1 MKSSI
6 LAFLYCFSQGAAG
19 GGQRSHNNSWNGLTD
34 IKQSNQWLAAN
45 LTIIQLWKKTKKWNM
60 SLFWLFT
67 SCSSF
72 QYFHLVFFFINN
84 LLVKKK
90 KTWFEDASLGSGYLR
105 WAFNKKINKNFF
117 SRIVTKQQTNKK
129 KNQPFN
135 LIIQKNSNLSL
146 KEMINKQLG
155 FKLIEG

>member
-1 MKSSI
+1 
-6 LAFLYCFSQGAAG
+6 
-19 GGQRSHNNSWNGLTD
+19 
-34 IKQSNQWLAAN
+34 
-45 LTIIQLWKKTKKWNM
+45 M

-105 WAFNKKINKNFF
+105 WAFNKKKKIKFF
-117 SRIVTKQQTNKK
+117 FLELLQNSKQTKRKISHLT
-129 KNQPFN
+129 
-135 LIIQKNSNLSL
+135 
-146 KEMINKQLG
+146 
-155 FKLIEG
+155 

>member
-1 MKSSI
+1 MPVQA
-6 LAFLYCFSQGAAG
+6 LGTCVGHL
-19 GGQRSHNNSWNGLTD
+19 
-34 IKQSNQWLAAN
+34 
-45 LTIIQLWKKTKKWNM
+45 TKK
-60 SLFWLFT
+60 
-67 SCSSF
+67 
-72 QYFHLVFFFINN
+72 
-84 LLVKKK
+84 K
-90 KTWFEDASLGSGYLR
+90 
-105 WAFNKKINKNFF
+105 NKKNF

>member
-1 MKSSI
+1 MPVQA
-6 LAFLYCFSQGAAG
+6 LGTCVGHL
-19 GGQRSHNNSWNGLTD
+19 
-34 IKQSNQWLAAN
+34 
-45 LTIIQLWKKTKKWNM
+45 TKKN
-60 SLFWLFT
+60 
-67 SCSSF
+67 
-72 QYFHLVFFFINN
+72 
-84 LLVKKK
+84 KKK
-90 KTWFEDASLGSGYLR
+90 
-105 WAFNKKINKNFF
+105 F

>member
-1 MKSSI
+1 MPVQA
-6 LAFLYCFSQGAAG
+6 LGTCVGHL
-19 GGQRSHNNSWNGLTD
+19 
-34 IKQSNQWLAAN
+34 
-45 LTIIQLWKKTKKWNM
+45 TKK
-60 SLFWLFT
+60 
-67 SCSSF
+67 
-72 QYFHLVFFFINN
+72 
-84 LLVKKK
+84 
-90 KTWFEDASLGSGYLR
+90 
-105 WAFNKKINKNFF
+105 KINFF

>member
-1 MKSSI
+1 MPVQA
-6 LAFLYCFSQGAAG
+6 LGTCVGHL
-19 GGQRSHNNSWNGLTD
+19 
-34 IKQSNQWLAAN
+34 
-45 LTIIQLWKKTKKWNM
+45 TKK
-60 SLFWLFT
+60 
-67 SCSSF
+67 
-72 QYFHLVFFFINN
+72 
-84 LLVKKK
+84 K
-90 KTWFEDASLGSGYLR
+90 
-105 WAFNKKINKNFF
+105 NKIFF